1 MIGGGEEER
10 ELRKERRWEKGQEE
24 RRRRGMNVGQLQ
36 QLPVSH
42 QSWGGRR
49 IKWVGGKSVSAWED
63 FPISQDSQWSFV
75 NWSYT
80 KKQAYERRSGNRVR
94 LTC

>member
-42 QSWGGRR
+42 QSGGGEEDKVGGRKICFSLGR
-49 IKWVGGKSVSAWED
+49 FSN
-63 FPISQDSQWSFV
+63 FPRLPMVLCELVI
-75 NWSYT
+75 
-80 KKQAYERRSGNRVR
+80 YEEAG
-94 LTC
+94 L